1 LRQEKNKS
9 GKYFTQ
15 LRQLLEQHQDFQLQ
29 AYQCYLDYQ
38 HAQQTYQ
45 KTVMH
50 LNESLSQTRD
60 YEDAPEQI
68 PLWIQS
74 RSEEKNMKAAKRKLI
89 QYQLMIQQLQP
100 KISQVYG
107 ILFPGVNPVINANQL
122 TAPNVLPLSA
132 QAAAAGLTPAHLMSS
147 NLRNQLAQMKNL
159 PISVRTYLS
168 HTYNRHCNNAFDAE
182 KEG

>member
-74 RSEEKNMKAAKRKLI
+74 RSEEKNMKAAKQKLI

-147 NLRNQLAQMKNL
+147 
-159 PISVRTYLS
+159 TYDS
-168 HTYNRHCNNAFDAE
+168 ATAA
-182 KEG
+182 